1 MNGQFFAVDVSSFTV
16 FFIVLEILLIF
27 GLFITIFSFN
37 FSIKRNKKKYLEE
50 HNSSF
55 YYIINLRTQKVL
67 KYNSRDLSVYKNE
80 TFVDFLSQFS
90 SEEQNNV
97 KNWLIENLNKDDF
110 DRFDK
115 CAVGLFTFADVKLN
129 TLYKKIALKIVAVD
143 QNDELIYLET
153 TKLSNFPTN
162 DYKNKKR
169 VEKISY
175 DLGEIKKSYEDGF
188 FAKGSSYIIS
198 FQKKESV
205 ESIFNESFVKLLILD
220 GLYSVL
226 DKNNVSFY
234 FKNPSRFEIGL
245 LDKGFVTVAQ
255 TKANLK
261 KIYKKI
267 NETMEGYGLL
277 NFYKYTVVGGIVSDF
292 SHSFDTMYNSL
303 YQYIGDNFDKK
314 LDCTLYRKEENLNNA
329 LDNVKNEF
337 HSIISRRGI
346 EANYRSIVQ
355 VKEDRIL
362 NYGYFVNFKV
372 KSNVFKNIEM
382 LKKAGK
388 QFNQCKGIL
397 SLCMKECV
405 PPYYNA
411 RENYFSKLI
420 IPINYDELD
429 ATLDQATRITHLNES
444 HIVFLLDINEFLD
457 IEDLNI
463 AYQTIKKVQL
473 KGYEVGL
480 LIREGEFQVKKELYE
495 AIDMFFVDCELEEN
509 VKADSK
515 SFINAHALLEK
526 LVSYK
531 KPIIEINARSFS
543 EIELIYRSG
552 IQYFSSDI
560 IQSFSPMITP
570 LDKKTIKKLVNIAK

>member
-1 MNGQFFAVDVSSFTV
+1 MLYLMKNFKADFTYNKANPPLSDEGVQFGKRFKLRNNKFEFDMCYTSYLLKDFGSA
-16 FFIVLEILLIF
+16 LIF
-27 GLFITIFSFN
+27 VGD
-37 FSIKRNKKKYLEE
+37 K
-50 HNSSF
+50 
-55 YYIINLRTQKVL
+55 II
-67 KYNSRDLSVYKNE
+67 
-80 TFVDFLSQFS
+80 
-90 SEEQNNV
+90 
-97 KNWLIENLNKDDF
+97 
-110 DRFDK
+110 
-115 CAVGLFTFADVKLN
+115 
-129 TLYKKIALKIVAVD
+129 
-143 QNDELIYLET
+143 
-153 TKLSNFPTN
+153 
-162 DYKNKKR
+162 
-169 VEKISY
+169 VE
-175 DLGEIKKSYEDGF
+175 
-188 FAKGSSYIIS
+188 
-198 FQKKESV
+198 
-205 ESIFNESFVKLLILD
+205 
-220 GLYSVL
+220 
-226 DKNNVSFY
+226 
-234 FKNPSRFEIGL
+234 R
-245 LDKGFVTVAQ
+245 
-255 TKANLK
+255 
-261 KIYKKI
+261 
-267 NETMEGYGLL
+267 
-277 NFYKYTVVGGIVSDF
+277 
-292 SHSFDTMYNSL
+292 SH
-303 YQYIGDNFDKK
+303 
-314 LDCTLYRKEENLNNA
+314 A
-329 LDNVKNEF
+329 LDNAKNEF
-337 HSIISRRGI
+337 HSVISRRGI

-463 AYQTIKKVQL
+463 AYQTINKVQL